1 MKKGDL
7 RRGQILD
14 TAEKLFFEQG
24 YDRTSVQEIG
34 GGSREGGLPAGA
46 EGHGRELGRSSTR
59 AGAPSPPASRSGRQS
74 IS

>member
-24 YDRTSVQEIG
+24 YDRTSIQHILDALGLSKG
-34 GGSREGGLPAGA
+34 GFD
-46 EGHGRELGRSSTR
+46 H
-59 AGAPSPPASRSGRQS
+59 
-74 IS
+74 